1 MAAQLS
7 QLDLEILL
15 AFYRFIAWD
24 NQSKG
29 DKLHRVYLQ
38 YSLKN
43 GA

>member
-7 QLDLEILL
+7 QLDLEILQT
-15 AFYRFIAWD
+15 FYRFIALD

-29 DKLHRVYLQ
+29 DELQGVYLQ
-38 YSLKN
+38 YSLQN